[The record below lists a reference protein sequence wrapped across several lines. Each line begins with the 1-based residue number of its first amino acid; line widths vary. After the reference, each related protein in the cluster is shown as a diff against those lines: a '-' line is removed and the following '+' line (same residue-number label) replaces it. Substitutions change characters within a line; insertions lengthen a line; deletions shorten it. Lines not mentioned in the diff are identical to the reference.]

1 MRTGRGKFRVA
12 VSLIVAALAVS
23 MVGVAA
29 PAGAQKS
36 KVPGVTPTEIRVCGV
51 AGVTNPTGVPYQD
64 GFAGIKGYFQQVNK
78 KGGVFGRQLKLVNEY
93 DDQTRDSKNIQAV
106 RSCVEDDKAFAV
118 APVVTQTF
126 SGAQYLVDN
135 KVPTFGWNIQSQW
148 ALGPNLFAEK
158 GSFLCF
164 DCPNITPVFIAQQTG
179 SHKAA
184 AFGYGGSPQSEDC
197 AKNLKSSFEKWNFP
211 FAFTDTSLSFGFSA
225 NDVSAIVQA
234 VKDQGV
240 DFITA
245 CMDLNGEINLNKALK
260 AAGVNNVKF
269 WAPQGYDSENLKKYG
284 NDLQGMYFIVD
295 FVPFELAK
303 GNKEMETF
311 LASMKKAGQA
321 PTEQA
326 LAGWQNGAL
335 LVAGIKAAGK
345 NFTRQS
351 VIDAINSMTDWTA
364 NGIRQT
370 IDWTGKTTAAHH
382 GPDPVGAQGCEAY
395 VTVENGKFVP
405 QFNTTAA
412 KPFICFPVNPYPATL
427 TNPTYSNGDTS
438 KSS

>member
-1 MRTGRGKFRVA
+1 MRKGRGKFRV
-12 VSLIVAALAVS
+12 VVCLIVAALAVS
-23 MVGVAA
+23 MIGVAA
-29 PAGAQKS
+29 PAGAQKA
-36 KVPGVTPTEIRVCGV
+36 KVPGVTANEIRVCGV

-78 KGGVFGRQLKLVNEY
+78 KGGVFGKQIKLVNEY
-93 DDQTRDSKNIQAV
+93 DDQTRDSKNITAV
-106 RSCVEDDKAFAV
+106 RACVEDDKAFAV
-118 APVVTQTF
+118 APVVTQNF
-126 SGAQYLVDN
+126 AGAKYLVDN
-135 KVPTFGWNIQSQW
+135 GVPTFGWNIQSQW

-158 GSFLCF
+158 GSFICF
-164 DCPNITPVFIAQQTG
+164 DCPNITPVFIAQQVG
-179 SHKAA
+179 AKKAA
-184 AFGYGGSPQSEDC
+184 AIGYGGSAQSEDC
-197 AKNLKSSFEKWNFP
+197 ANNLKSSFAKYNTP

-225 NDVSAIVQA
+225 NDTSALVQA
-234 VKDQGV
+234 IKDQGV
-240 DFITA
+240 DFIVP
-245 CMDLNGEINLNKALK
+245 CMDLNGLINLNKALK

-284 NDLQGMYFIVD
+284 SDLEGMYFIVD
-295 FVPFELAK
+295 FVPFELSK

-311 LASMKKAGQA
+311 LKTMKAAGQA

-345 NFTRQS
+345 NFDRQK
-351 VIDAINSMTDWTA
+351 VIDAINSMSDWTA
-364 NGIRQT
+364 NGLRQT

-405 QFNTTAA
+405 QFNTTPE

-427 TNPTYSNGDTS
+427 ANPTYSNGDTS
-438 KSS
+438 K

>member
-1 MRTGRGKFRVA
+1 MRKGRGKQRVA
-12 VSLIVAALAVS
+12 VSLIVAALAVA
-23 MVGVAA
+23 MLGVAA

-36 KVPGVTPTEIRVCGV
+36 KVPGVTADEIRVCGV

-78 KGGVFGRQLKLVNEY
+78 KGGVFGRQLKLVGEY

-106 RSCVEDDKAFAV
+106 RTCVEDDKAFAV

-126 SGAQYLVDN
+126 SGAKYLVDN
-135 KVPTFGWNIQSQW
+135 GIPTFGWNIQDQW

-158 GSFLCF
+158 GSWLCF
-164 DCPNITPVFIAQQTG
+164 DCPNITPVFIAQQVG
-179 SHKAA
+179 AKKAA

-197 AKNLKSSFEKWNFP
+197 ATNLKSSFEKWNFP

-234 VKDQGV
+234 VKEQGV
-240 DFITA
+240 DFIVA
-245 CMDLNGEINLNKALK
+245 CMDLNGEINLNKALR
-260 AAGVNNVKF
+260 AAGINNVKF

-284 NDLQGMYFIVD
+284 NDLQGMYFITD
-295 FVPFELAK
+295 FVPFELSK
-303 GNKEMETF
+303 GNKEMEAF
-311 LASMKKAGQA
+311 LSSMKKAGQA

-326 LAGWQNGAL
+326 LAGWQNGML

-345 NFTRQS
+345 NFTRES
-351 VIDAINSMTDWTA
+351 VIDAINSITDWTA
-364 NGIRQT
+364 NGIRPT
-370 IDWTGKTTAAHH
+370 IDWSGKTTAAHH
-382 GPDPVGAQGCEAY
+382 GPDPVGAEGCSGY

-405 QFNTTAA
+405 QFKTTAES
-412 KPFICFPVNPYPATL
+412 PFICFSVNPYPATL
-427 TNPTYSNGDTS
+427 TNPKYSNGDSS
-438 KSS
+438 K

>member
-1 MRTGRGKFRVA
+1 V
-12 VSLIVAALAVS
+12 IVAALAVALL
-23 MVGVAA
+23 GVAT
-29 PAGAQKS
+29 PAGAQKA
-36 KVPGVTPTEIRVCGV
+36 KVPGVTADEIRVCGV
-51 AGVTNPTGVPYQD
+51 AGITNPTGVPYQD
-64 GFAGIKGYFQQVNK
+64 GFAGIKGYFQRINK
-78 KGGVFGRQLKLVNEY
+78 QGGVFGRQLKLVNQY
-93 DDQTRDSKNIQAV
+93 DDQTRDSKNLLAV

-148 ALGPNLFAEK
+148 AKGPNLFAEK
-158 GSFLCF
+158 GSYLCF
-164 DCPNITPVFIAQQTG
+164 DCPNITPVFIAQQTA

-197 AKNLKSSFEKWNFP
+197 ANNLKSSFAKWNFP

-225 NDVSAIVQA
+225 NDTSAIVQA
-234 VKDQGV
+234 IKDQGV
-240 DFITA
+240 DFVVA
-245 CMDLNGEINLNKALK
+245 CMDLNGEVNLNKALK

-269 WAPQGYDSENLKKYG
+269 WAPQGYDDANLKKYG
-284 NDLQGMYFIVD
+284 NDLNGMYFIVD
-295 FVPFELAK
+295 YVPIELAK
-303 GNKEMETF
+303 GNKEMEAF

-351 VIDAINSMTDWTA
+351 VIDAINKMTA
-364 NGIRQT
+364 
-370 IDWTGKTTAAHH
+370 WTGNGLRSKINWTNSGH
-382 GPDPVGAQGCEAY
+382 GPSVPGDQDCIAY
-395 VTVENGKFVP
+395 VAAVDGKFVP
-405 QFNTTAA
+405 QFNTTPE
-412 KPFICFPVNPYPATL
+412 KPFICFPVNPYPAAL
-427 TNPTYSNGDTS
+427 TNPTYGTGA
-438 KSS
+438 